1 MSMNFK
7 FGIEL
12 EFADLSTDAVMR
24 VLSDAGI
31 RIVDRGYTHAD
42 YSDGVWKVVP
52 DASVRDGL
60 EVVSPVLF
68 GKEGLAEC
76 VKVAHALE
84 AAEASIN
91 RTCGFHVHIDASS
104 FSAIELYRIYD
115 RYKKFESEIDSFM
128 PRSRRGNSN
137 QYCRSLAS
145 GSIPDPTRG
154 MTKESLAGAQMS
166 RYYKVNL
173 KSYLRHHTVEF
184 RQHSGTVDAAKISN
198 WIRFLQEFCEVSRHP
213 VAASGAKLQK
223 RQTEIL
229 DFIRSSASGVTTQDL
244 CREFGLLPHSA
255 RSALTYIR
263 RKGVTIIATKAYGV
277 MRYSVGDLMT
287 AGDDLFR
294 GIDADVH
301 QFYLARRA
309 VLAA

>member
-12 EFADLSTDAVMR
+12 EFADLSNDTVMR

-52 DASVRDGL
+52 DSSVRNGL

-68 GKEGLAEC
+68 GEEGLAEC

-137 QYCRSLAS
+137 EYCRRLAS
-145 GSIPDPTRG
+145 IPAPTRG
-154 MTKESLAGAQMS
+154 MTKESMAEDQMS

-213 VAASGAKLQK
+213 VAASGETA
-223 RQTEIL
+223 
-229 DFIRSSASGVTTQDL
+229 
-244 CREFGLLPHSA
+244 RE
-255 RSALTYIR
+255 
-263 RKGVTIIATKAYGV
+263 
-277 MRYSVGDLMT
+277 
-287 AGDDLFR
+287 
-294 GIDADVH
+294 
-301 QFYLARRA
+301 
-309 VLAA
+309 